1 MGRNRIKGLEFF
13 PFDVDY
19 FSDIKV
25 RKLIKYQ
32 GGKAVTVYLCLL
44 CMIYK
49 EGYYMKWDKE
59 LPFIISENTGFDE
72 AYIQEVIECCMRL
85 GLVSERLFKS
95 SQVVTS
101 RGIQQRY
108 QRICARERRLSTIT
122 DYSLI
127 DAAEDGTQDTQTLT
141 GNATHE
147 YFADMKRAR
156 AWLTDMSLRHHLTLE
171 DIMARIDTFMLDCR
185 CRAKQHTSLQDAQ
198 QHFNDWLV
206 IQLKQQSNATNNES
220 TKQKTE
226 RPRRTGT
233 DPRRRAVDQATAEPD
248 AYKGKF

>member
-101 RGIQQRY
+101 RGIQERY
-108 QRICARERRLSTIT
+108 QRICARERRLATIAEH
-122 DYSLI
+122 SLI
-127 DAAEDGTQDTQTLT
+127 DAAEGDTQDTQTLT
-141 GNATHE
+141 GDPAHE

-156 AWLTDMSLRHHLTLE
+156 AWLTDLSLRHHLTLE
-171 DIMARIDTFMLDCR
+171 DIMARIDIFMLDCR

-206 IQLKQQSNATNNES
+206 IKLKQEKKQPNNNETTQTRRNDKRRASNAAPAV
-220 TKQKTE
+220 TK
-226 RPRRTGT
+226 
-233 DPRRRAVDQATAEPD
+233 AAT
-248 AYKGKF
+248 GKF

>member
-101 RGIQQRY
+101 RGIQERY
-108 QRICARERRLSTIT
+108 QRICARERRLSTI
-122 DYSLI
+122 DEFSLI
-127 DAAEDGTQDTQTLT
+127 DVEDEQDLPP
-141 GNATHE
+141 APPKE
-147 YFADMKRAR
+147 YF
-156 AWLTDMSLRHHLTLE
+156 TDLCKASFWRTNLAQRNKISEQETLNYITQFAE
-171 DIMARIDTFMLDCR
+171 YCR
-185 CRAKQHTSLQDAQ
+185 SRGKVHQDLYDAQ
-198 QHFNDWLV
+198 QHFANWLCKKLENKEKRTKKTNDTA
-206 IQLKQQSNATNNES
+206 KTKS
-220 TKQKTE
+220 T
-226 RPRRTGT
+226 
-233 DPRRRAVDQATAEPD
+233 DRRRASAVQDHKPEDYTGA
-248 AYKGKF
+248 F

>member
-1 MGRNRIKGLEFF
+1 MGRNRKQGLDFF
-13 PFDVDY
+13 PFDVD
-19 FSDIKV
+19 FFTDIKV

-32 GGKAVTVYLCLL
+32 GGKAVTVYLSLL
-44 CMIYK
+44 CIIYK
-49 EGYYMKWDKE
+49 EGYYMSWDKE
-59 LPFIISENTGFDE
+59 LPFIISEQTGFDE
-72 AYIQEVIECCMRL
+72 AYIQQVIECCLKL
-85 GLVSERLFKS
+85 GLVDEKLYKS
-95 SQVVTS
+95 DHVVTS
-101 RGIQQRY
+101 RGIQERY

-127 DAAEDGTQDTQTLT
+127 DAADDGTQDTQTLT

-206 IQLKQQSNATNNES
+206 IKLQQEKKQPNNNET
-220 TKQKTE
+220 TKAK
-226 RPRRTGT
+226 RT
-233 DPRRRAVDQATAEPD
+233 DRRRASDVPANVREAET
-248 AYKGKF
+248 GKF